1 MFPFLQETAD
11 GSVIS
16 LLVQPRASKNQ
27 VVGVQGDAL
36 KVKLTSPPVDGA
48 ANRCCCEYLAG
59 LFSVAKS
66 RVSLV
71 NGEKSRKKKVLLRGV
86 TRQQAADVISAL
98 LV

>member
-66 RVSLV
+66 RVGLV

-86 TRQQAADVISAL
+86 TLQQAADVISAL